1 MSDDDA
7 YDIPQEINET
17 DDDEEDLGLFSEDV
31 WAVEFLVMIR
41 ISKEELNL
49 VQRNEKRQIRK
60 ARLKH
65 SKKAKTE
72 SSTSGT
78 KRSYGYNDSWI
89 GGGTKKASEG

>member
-41 ISKEELNL
+41 ISKE
-49 VQRNEKRQIRK
+49 
-60 ARLKH
+60 
-65 SKKAKTE
+65 
-72 SSTSGT
+72 
-78 KRSYGYNDSWI
+78 DWI
-89 GGGTKKASEG
+89 

>member
-31 WAVEFLVMIR
+31 WAVEFLVMR

-60 ARLKH
+60 ARLKLQRKQRQNQVH
-65 SKKAKTE
+65 LELNVVTDIMIHE
-72 SSTSGT
+72 
-78 KRSYGYNDSWI
+78 
-89 GGGTKKASEG
+89 

>member
-31 WAVEFLVMIR
+31 WDVEFLVMIM

-49 VQRNEKRQIRK
+49 VQWNEKRQIRK
-60 ARLKH
+60 ARLKLQRKQRQNQVH
-65 SKKAKTE
+65 LELNVVTDIMIHE
-72 SSTSGT
+72 
-78 KRSYGYNDSWI
+78 
-89 GGGTKKASEG
+89 

>member
-60 ARLKH
+60 DRLKLQRKQRQNQVH
-65 SKKAKTE
+65 LELNVVTDIMIHE
-72 SSTSGT
+72 
-78 KRSYGYNDSWI
+78 
-89 GGGTKKASEG
+89 

>member
-41 ISKEELNL
+41 ISKED
-49 VQRNEKRQIRK
+49 KKSPAK
-60 ARLKH
+60 A

>member
-17 DDDEEDLGLFSEDV
+17 DDEEDLGLFSEDV

-49 VQRNEKRQIRK
+49 VQRNEKRQTRK
-60 ARLKH
+60 ARLKLQRKQRQNQVH
-65 SKKAKTE
+65 LELNVVTDIMIHE
-72 SSTSGT
+72 
-78 KRSYGYNDSWI
+78 
-89 GGGTKKASEG
+89 